1 MMMKIRL
8 MKLNWIKCVFI
19 FFSCS
24 ILLNLLNL
32 DIFSQS
38 EIKFER
44 VTVEGGDEPDVI
56 NSILQD
62 RNGFLWLGTSTGL
75 VRYDGYNFKW
85 YTNDPQVSTSLS
97 NNKVLSIYEDR
108 KGNMWIG
115 TEKGL
120 NKFNRNTGY
129 FSHYLINLEIS
140 PILEDKEGD
149 LWIGTYGIGLVKMTS
164 TATTV
169 TFTSPTGLSHNNVR
183 TIYED
188 ENGILWIG
196 TDGGGLN
203 RFDKKKELITYFKHD
218 PQDPG
223 SISDDHVITIIGDK
237 AGILWIG
244 TDGGLDKLD
253 TSKPNFKF
261 THYKNDSNN
270 PHSLSH
276 NRVCSIYIDS
286 YGVMWIGTRG
296 GGLNRLENETFY
308 RYRHIRLD
316 PFSLSGNMINAIHED
331 KSGILWIGT
340 LGNGLNKYNRRTSIF
355 KHYHS
360 NPNLPGTLKQDVILS
375 LYEDRSG
382 TVWVGTFGEGL
393 AKFDRQNGNFTHY
406 KYPCQKN
413 DGDKCNM
420 VLSIYEDSRG
430 TLWVGTD
437 GSGLGQFNR
446 HKKQFSYYRYNKNI
460 PTSLSNNTIL
470 AIYEDV
476 SRNIWIGTEKGLNQF
491 DRLHQRFIHYYSNPK
506 DKNSLSGD
514 YVMSILEEPNEIGS
528 LLWIGIYNGGLNQ
541 FDRQK
546 GRFTIYKHDLN
557 IPKSLSNNNPRCIFR
572 DSSGTLW
579 IGTDYG
585 LNKFNRDKDDFDYYK
600 EKDGLAGD
608 AVYGILEDHAHRLW
622 LSTDKGLSRFDPIN
636 KEFKNYDM
644 RDGTQHNK
652 FNNGAY
658 MKSRTGEMFFG
669 GINGFN
675 VFDPDKLTD
684 NMHIPSIQITDFHL
698 LFNKAA
704 LKSPDPGVLDKKIF
718 AAGDEVI
725 LNYKDYF
732 LSIEFSGLDFTI
744 PGKNRYRYKL
754 EGVDPDWIKT
764 DAGKRSAS
772 YMNLAPGTYI
782 FRVQGS
788 NNDEAWNLDGMSL
801 KIIVL
806 PPFWLKWWF
815 LTMVTFFLALCIIA
829 IFQWRTRR
837 LRKARDE
844 MEHARDM
851 AEFRNAENEKLINAI
866 SSIFIAVKSNGSITQ
881 WNRPAEKFFGV
892 PGNEAKKQSFVQLLK
907 KYISPNKLD
916 EIIRLG
922 LFSDKSSHNIEIQVH
937 LENFSEPKLLLTNIN
952 PIIMDRSGKT
962 FGFLLL
968 GEDITHRKK
977 EEMLRDISQKLEA
990 LGQMAAGIAHE
1001 IRSPLQFIGDNGQ
1014 FLLEASGGLIQY
1026 CQGVRDFIKEMATTG
1041 EKPNP
1046 ERLKQWPD
1054 NSDIDYYITEI
1065 PKASE
1070 QIVAGVAR
1078 VSDIVKS
1085 MNEFAHTGDGTGER
1099 ANLNELIKSTLV
1111 VAHNRL
1117 GKVAEVETHYAP
1129 NIKPIRCGTGELN
1142 QVFLNLLL
1150 NAADAIA
1157 DTGKRGMIKIIT
1169 RQEADE
1175 AIVEISDTGVGI
1187 PHHIKDK
1194 IFTPFFTTK
1203 KMGKGTGQGLHYSYH
1218 IIVERHRGKLYFK
1231 SSAGEGT
1238 TFYIHLPID
1247 NG

>member
-1 MMMKIRL
+1 MMTKIRL
-8 MKLNWIKCVFI
+8 RKLNYIRCVFI

-32 DIFSQS
+32 GIFAQN

-44 VTVEGGDEPDVI
+44 ITVEGGSVPDVI
-56 NSILQD
+56 NCIFQNQD
-62 RNGFLWLGTSTGL
+62 SFLWLGTSTGL
-75 VRYDGYNFKW
+75 ARYDGYTLKW
-85 YTNDPQVSTSLS
+85 YVNDPQISTSLS

-120 NKFNRNTGY
+120 NKFNRSTGD
-129 FSHYLINLEIS
+129 FSHYLINQEIS
-140 PILEDKEGD
+140 PIIEDIEGN
-149 LWIGTYGIGLVKMTS
+149 LWIGTYGDGLVKMTG
-164 TATTV
+164 TATTAAF
-169 TFTSPTGLSHNNVR
+169 TFPNGLSHHNVR

-203 RFDKKKELITYFKHD
+203 RFDKKKGQFTYFKHNPED
-218 PQDPG
+218 PN
-223 SISDDHVITIIGDK
+223 SISDDHVIALMGDK
-237 AGILWIG
+237 TETLWIG

-253 TSKPNFKF
+253 TGKPGFKF
-261 THYKNDSNN
+261 THYKYDSNN
-270 PHSLSH
+270 PNSLSH
-276 NRVCSIYIDS
+276 NRVCSIYKDS
-286 YGVMWIGTRG
+286 FGMMWIGTRG
-296 GGLNRLENETFY
+296 GGLNRLEGETFY
-308 RYRHIRLD
+308 RYQHMRNN
-316 PFSLSGNMINAIHED
+316 PYSLSGNMINAIHED

-340 LGNGLNKYNRRTSIF
+340 LGNGLNKYNRRTSIL
-355 KHYHS
+355 KHYYS
-360 NPNLPGTLKQDVILS
+360 NPNLPGTLRHDVILS
-375 LYEDRSG
+375 LHEDRSG

-393 AKFDRQNGNFTHY
+393 AKFDRRNGNFTHY
-406 KYPCQKN
+406 KYPQRN
-413 DGDKCNM
+413 DSVKCNM
-420 VLSIYEDSRG
+420 ILSIYEDSRG

-437 GSGLGQFNR
+437 GGGLGQFDR
-446 HKKQFSYYRYNKNI
+446 HKKQFSYYRHNKNI
-460 PTSLSNNTIL
+460 SHSLSNDTVL
-470 AIYEDV
+470 TIYEDKSGV
-476 SRNIWIGTEKGLNQF
+476 IWVGTEMGLNQF
-491 DRLHQRFIHYYSNPK
+491 DRQHQRFIHYFSNPK

-514 YVMSILEEPNEIGS
+514 YVLTILEEPNEIGAP
-528 LLWIGIYNGGLNQ
+528 LWIGVYNGGLNK
-541 FDRQK
+541 FDRQNDQ
-546 GRFTIYKHDLN
+546 FTVYKHDIN
-557 IPKSLSNNNPRCIFR
+557 IPNSLSNNNPRCIFR

-579 IGTDYG
+579 IGTDNG
-585 LNKFNRDKDDFDYYK
+585 LNKFNRDKGQFEYYK
-600 EKDGLAGD
+600 KKDGLDGD
-608 AVYGILEDHAHRLW
+608 TVYGILEDHAHRLW
-622 LSTDKGLSRFDPIN
+622 LSTEKGLSRFDPVN
-636 KEFKNYDM
+636 KEFKNYDA
-644 RDGTQHNK
+644 RDGTQHSK
-652 FNNGAY
+652 FNYGAY

-675 VFDPDKLTD
+675 VFDPTKLTD
-684 NMHIPSIQITDFHL
+684 NTHIPPIKITDFHV
-698 LFNKAA
+698 LFNEAA
-704 LKSPDPGVLDKKIF
+704 LKIPGPGILNKKIF
-718 AAGDEVI
+718 DAGDEVV
-725 LNYKDYF
+725 LYYKDYF
-732 LSIEFSGLDFTI
+732 LSIEFSSLDFTI
-744 PGKNRYRYKL
+744 PGKNCYRYKL
-754 EGVDPDWIKT
+754 EGVDPDWIEA

-772 YMNLAPGTYI
+772 YMNLDPGTY
-782 FRVQGS
+782 FFWVQGS
-788 NNDEAWNLDGMSL
+788 NNDGVWNQEGMSL

-815 LTMVTFFLALCIIA
+815 LAAATIFLLLSIFA
-829 IFQWRTRR
+829 ISQWRTRR

-844 MEHARDM
+844 MEHARDL

-892 PGNEAKKQSFVQLLK
+892 PGSEAKKQLFVQLLK

-916 EIIRLG
+916 EIIRMG
-922 LFSDKSSHNIEIQVH
+922 LFSDKSSNNIEIQVH
-937 LENFSEPKLLLTNIN
+937 LENLSEPKLLLTTIN

-968 GEDITHRKK
+968 GEDVTHRKK

-1026 CQGVRDFIKEMATTG
+1026 CQGARNLVKEMETTG
-1041 EKPNP
+1041 GKPNL
-1046 ERLKQWPD
+1046 EHLKQLPD
-1054 NSDIDYYITEI
+1054 NSDIDFYITEI

-1085 MNEFAHTGDGTGER
+1085 MNEFAHTGNGIGER
-1099 ANLNELIKSTLV
+1099 ANLNELLKSTLV

-1117 GKVAEVETHYAP
+1117 GKVAEVETHYAQE
-1129 NIKPIRCGTGELN
+1129 IKPIRCGTGELN

-1157 DTGKRGMIKIIT
+1157 DTGKRGVIKIIT

-1187 PHHIKDK
+1187 PDKIKDK

-1203 KMGKGTGQGLHYSYH
+1203 KVGKGTGQGLHYSYH

-1231 SSAGEGT
+1231 SSAGEGAS
-1238 TFYIHLPID
+1238 FYIHLPID